1 MYKIDNASCF
11 ERYLLTVVFAS
22 LLLSLF
28 TVSAQNVFA
37 ETSSNQT
44 THMEINGTSNATL
57 TFDQFSNATTSDADN
72 QTLTFDQFSNATTS
86 DANNQTL
93 TFDQFSNATTSDAN
107 NQTLTFDQFSNAT
120 EPEPEPTKLLSSN
133 KTSLKLDGNG
143 YIKGNDTYTKY
154 LPSLTISSWVKPDYN
169 QGSPQ
174 FTVISEENSFIL
186 GINNNLPPVKKAVFS
201 VFDGIKWNTITSTS
215 DITESWTHVVGTFNG
230 SSISLYVNGNE
241 ESSMRLSQIPTI
253 VNGHIET
260 ITPDN
265 LPSNSTVVVG
275 TYYNSI
281 RDEQINSFS
290 GNIESVDLYDLPLSS
305 IQISQIYSNGA
316 LTLGISPSSTNHTN
330 TNVTAN
336 NIPEDLQSSSH
347 LQAIT
352 LPKPIQ
358 SWQFNLASNQTS
370 MKFNG
375 IGYTIG

>member
-57 TFDQFSNATTSDADN
+57 TFDQFSNATTSDAD
-72 QTLTFDQFSNATTS
+72 
-86 DANNQTL
+86 
-93 TFDQFSNATTSDAN
+93 